1 MRISDWSSDVCSS
14 DLDEA
19 IRRHGFSLTWMNFI
33 QDMHRKFNLFIV
45 ISNNISIYNKNHKV
59 IHNITNNSLIHI
71 KRNIILYESILN
83 LSYYFN
89 IFLTIFSHNYVSMI
103 HINDRQSFLSVQSV
117 SVSVDLG
124 GYRIIK

>member
-1 MRISDWSSDVCSS
+1 MFLRLCDEHAASIEIIGAEYADVGIRTFRMFRN
-14 DLDEA
+14 DLKSIGASNPVEMGHNDEA

-71 KRNIILYESILN
+71 KQIGRASCRERVCQ
-83 LSYYFN
+83 
-89 IFLTIFSHNYVSMI
+89 YV
-103 HINDRQSFLSVQSV
+103 
-117 SVSVDLG
+117 
-124 GYRIIK
+124 